1 MSNQPEVFSITGAT
15 SGTTDAQKGRQR
27 IYLLS
32 MGIRTSCFVGSV
44 IATGPLRWALFVGAI
59 ALPYFAVIIA
69 NAGRERGTWGNSER
83 YLGDSNEAIEAT
95 PFNNH

>member
-1 MSNQPEVFSITGAT
+1 MNNEPEVFSITGAT
-15 SGTTDAQKGRQR
+15 SGTTDAQKSRQR
-27 IYLLS
+27 IYLMS

-69 NAGRERGTWGNSER
+69 NAGRERGAWGNSEKFV
-83 YLGDSNEAIEAT
+83 GDPLQAIEAT
-95 PFNNH
+95 SFNNH